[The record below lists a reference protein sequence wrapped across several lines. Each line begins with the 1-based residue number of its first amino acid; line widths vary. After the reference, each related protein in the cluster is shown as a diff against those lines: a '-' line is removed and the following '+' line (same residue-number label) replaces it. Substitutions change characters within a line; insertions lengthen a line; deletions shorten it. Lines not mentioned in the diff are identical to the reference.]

1 MGLVNMNVI
10 IQKFGGSSLATLDD
24 RKTACQQIIKAIEA
38 GYKPVVVVSAMGRA
52 GAAYATDTLL
62 DLPGDR
68 KNLSARQQDLL
79 ASCGEVISS
88 VIIAGQLTELD
99 YPAQS
104 LTGGQAGIITDDN
117 FGASRIIAVKPD
129 WVVNLLKKDIIP
141 VVAGFQGISQDG
153 EITTL
158 GRGGSDTT
166 ASALGYALDADKID
180 IFSDVD
186 GLMTADPSIYRD
198 AENLKEVTFTEACE
212 LAYQGAE
219 VIHPRATEF
228 AQAGNIPLRIRA
240 ANNLD
245 DNNATVIKDSRE
257 LNKDRPV
264 TGLAVRRQV
273 SFIEIMPDSKND
285 YETGLK
291 SFRLLADNG
300 ISVDMINIRP
310 EKISFIVDSPDLS
323 RAVNLL
329 DSSGFSYHNSDKFC
343 KVSIVGSGMT
353 GLPGVMSRIVDAL
366 NTAGIKIY
374 QTTDSHTSIACLI
387 EKRSE
392 EAAISALHEAF
403 KLNQKE

>member
-1 MGLVNMNVI
+1 MNVI
-10 IQKFGGSSLATLDD
+10 IQKFGGSSLATFSE
-24 RKTACQQIIKAIEA
+24 RETACKQIIKSVKA

-62 DLPGDR
+62 DLPGNRD
-68 KNLSARQQDLL
+68 NLSARQQDLL

-88 VIIAGQLTELD
+88 VIIAGQLTDLD

-117 FGASRIIAVKPD
+117 FGASRIIAVKPER
-129 WVVNLLKKDIIP
+129 VLNLLEKDIIP
-141 VVAGFQGISQDG
+141 VVAGYQGLSQAG

-166 ASALGYALDADKID
+166 ASALGYALDAEKIE

-186 GLMTADPSIYRD
+186 GLMTADPSTYED
-198 AENLKEVTFTEACE
+198 VKNLKEVTFTEACE

-240 ANNLD
+240 TNNLSND
-245 DNNATVIKDSRE
+245 RGTVIKKSRD

-273 SFIEIMPDSKND
+273 SFIEILPDSSND
-285 YETGLK
+285 YETGLA

-310 EKISFIVDSPDLS
+310 EKISFIVDSPDLNKARS
-323 RAVNLL
+323 VLAN
-329 DSSGFSYHNSDKFC
+329 SGFGFKTSDKFC

-353 GLPGVMSRIVDAL
+353 GLPGVMARIVDAL

-387 EKRSE
+387 EKRNE
-392 EAAISALHEAF
+392 KAAISALHEAF
-403 KLNQKE
+403 KLNHKE

>member
-1 MGLVNMNVI
+1 MNVI
-10 IQKFGGSSLATLDD
+10 IQKFGGSSLATIEE
-24 RKTACQQIIKAIEA
+24 RKTACKQIIKAVET

-68 KNLSARQQDLL
+68 EKLSARQQDLL

-88 VIIAGQLTELD
+88 VIIAGILTELD
-99 YPAQS
+99 YAAQS

-117 FGASRIIAVKPD
+117 FGASRIIAVKPER
-129 WVVNLLKKDIIP
+129 VVNLLKKDIIP
-141 VVAGFQGISQDG
+141 VVAGYQGLSQAG

-166 ASALGYALDADKID
+166 ASALGYALDADKIE

-186 GLMTADPSIYRD
+186 GLMTADPSIYEG
-198 AENLKEVTFTEACE
+198 AKNLKEVTYTEACE

-219 VIHPRATEF
+219 IIHPRATEF

-240 ANNLD
+240 TNNLGAE
-245 DNNATVIKDSRE
+245 NGTVIQDSGA

-273 SFIEIMPDSKND
+273 SFVEILPELIND
-285 YETGLK
+285 YETGLR

-310 EKISFIVDSPDLS
+310 EKISFIVDNPVLKQAKS
-323 RAVNLL
+323 LL
-329 DSSGFSYHNSDKFC
+329 DSSGFSYNISDRFC
-343 KVSIVGSGMT
+343 KISIVGSGMT
-353 GLPGVMSRIVDAL
+353 GLPGVMARIVDAL
-366 NTAGIKIY
+366 NNAGIKIY

-387 EKRSE
+387 EKTKE
-392 EAAISALHEAF
+392 KAAISALHKAF
-403 KLNQKE
+403 KLN

>member
-1 MGLVNMNVI
+1 MNLI
-10 IQKFGGSSLATLDD
+10 IQKFGGSSLETFAD
-24 RKTACQQIIKAIEA
+24 RKTACKQIIKAVEA

-62 DLPGDR
+62 DLPGNR
-68 KNLSARQQDLL
+68 ENLSARQQDLL

-88 VIIAGQLTELD
+88 VIMAGQLTELD

-117 FGASRIIAVKPD
+117 FGASRIIAVKPER
-129 WVVNLLKKDIIP
+129 VVSLIEKNIIP
-141 VVAGFQGISQDG
+141 VVAGYQGLSQDG

-166 ASALGYALDADKID
+166 ASALGYALDAEKID
-180 IFSDVD
+180 IFSDVE
-186 GLMTADPSIYRD
+186 GLMTADPSIYGE
-198 AENLKEVTFTEACE
+198 AKNLKEVTFTEACE

-240 ANNLD
+240 TNNLG
-245 DNNATVIKDSRE
+245 NNNGTVIKDSRD

-273 SFIEIMPDSKND
+273 SFIEILPESRND
-285 YETGLK
+285 YKTGLK
-291 SFRLLADNG
+291 SFRFIADNS

-310 EKISFIVDSPDLS
+310 DKISFIVDKPDLN
-323 RAVNLL
+323 RARKLL
-329 DSSGFSYHNSDKFC
+329 DSTGFSFNISDKFC

-353 GLPGVMSRIVDAL
+353 GLPGVMARIVDAL

-392 EAAISALHEAF
+392 EAAISALHGAF
-403 KLNQKE
+403 KLNYKE

>member
-1 MGLVNMNVI
+1 MVNLNII
-10 IQKFGGSSLATLDD
+10 IQKFGGSSLATFDD
-24 RKTACQQIIKAIEA
+24 RKNACQQIIKAIQA
-38 GYKPVVVVSAMGRA
+38 GYRPVVVVSAMGRA

-62 DLPGDR
+62 NLPGDR
-68 KNLSARQQDLL
+68 ENLSARQQDLL

-88 VIIAGQLTELD
+88 VIIAGQLTDLD

-117 FGASRIIAVKPD
+117 FGASRIIAVKPKR
-129 WVVNLLKKDIIP
+129 VVNLLEKDIIP
-141 VVAGFQGISQDG
+141 VVAGYQGLSQDG

-166 ASALGYALDADKID
+166 ASALGYTLDADRIE

-186 GLMTADPSIYRD
+186 GLMTADPSIYGE
-198 AENLKEVTFTEACE
+198 AKNLKEVTFTEACE

-228 AQAGNIPLRIRA
+228 AQAGNIPLRIKA
-240 ANNLD
+240 TNNLSD
-245 DNNATVIKDSRE
+245 DNGTVIQDSRD

-273 SFIEIMPDSKND
+273 SFMEILPDIKND
-285 YETGLK
+285 YKTGLR

-310 EKISFIVDSPDLS
+310 EKISFIIDNQVLNK
-323 RAVNLL
+323 AKKIL
-329 DSSGFSYHNSDKFC
+329 DSSKFSYNISDKFC

-353 GLPGVMSRIVDAL
+353 GLPGVMARIVDAL

-387 EKRSE
+387 EKCKE
-392 EAAISALHEAF
+392 EVAIAALHRAF
-403 KLNQKE
+403 KLNYKE

>member
-1 MGLVNMNVI
+1 MNII
-10 IQKFGGSSLATLDD
+10 IQKFGGSSLATSED
-24 RKTACQQIIKAIEA
+24 RQKACQQVIKAVET
-38 GYKPVVVVSAMGRA
+38 GYQPVVVVSAMGRA

-68 KNLSARQQDLL
+68 NNLSARQQDLL

-88 VIIAGQLTELD
+88 VIIAGMLTELD
-99 YPAQS
+99 YSAQS

-117 FGASRIIAVKPD
+117 FGASRIIAVKPER
-129 WVVNLLKKDIIP
+129 VVKLLEKNIIP
-141 VVAGFQGISQDG
+141 VVAGYQGLSQEG

-166 ASALGYALDADKID
+166 ASALGYTLDADKIE

-186 GLMTADPSIYRD
+186 GLMTADPSIYAR
-198 AENLKEVTFTEACE
+198 AKNLEEVTFTEACE

-245 DNNATVIKDSRE
+245 DNNGTVIKDSRD

-273 SFIEIMPDSKND
+273 SFIEILPDFKND
-285 YETGLK
+285 YKTGLR

-310 EKISFIVDSPDLS
+310 EKISFIVDNPVLTK
-323 RAVNLL
+323 AEKLL
-329 DSSGFSYHNSDKFC
+329 DSSSFSFDISDKFC

-353 GLPGVMSRIVDAL
+353 GLPGVMARIVDAL

-392 EAAISALHEAF
+392 EAAIAALHQAF
-403 KLNQKE
+403 KLNHKE

>member
-1 MGLVNMNVI
+1 MNVI
-10 IQKFGGSSLATLDD
+10 IQKFGGSSLATFSE
-24 RKTACQQIIKAIEA
+24 RETACKQIIKSVKA

-62 DLPGDR
+62 DLPGNRD
-68 KNLSARQQDLL
+68 NLSARQQDLL

-88 VIIAGQLTELD
+88 VIIAGQLTDLD

-117 FGASRIIAVKPD
+117 FGASRIIAVKPER
-129 WVVNLLKKDIIP
+129 VLNLLEKDIIP
-141 VVAGFQGISQDG
+141 VVAGYQGLSQAG

-166 ASALGYALDADKID
+166 ASALGYALDAEKIE

-186 GLMTADPSIYRD
+186 GLMTADPSTYED
-198 AENLKEVTFTEACE
+198 VKNLKEVTFTEACE

-240 ANNLD
+240 TNNLS
-245 DNNATVIKDSRE
+245 NNRGTVIKKSRD

-273 SFIEIMPDSKND
+273 SFIEILPDSSND
-285 YETGLK
+285 YETGLA

-310 EKISFIVDSPDLS
+310 EKISFIVDSPDLNKARS
-323 RAVNLL
+323 VLAN
-329 DSSGFSYHNSDKFC
+329 SGFGFKTSDKFC

-353 GLPGVMSRIVDAL
+353 GLPGVMARIVDAL

-387 EKRSE
+387 EKRNE
-392 EAAISALHEAF
+392 KAAISALHEAF
-403 KLNQKE
+403 KLNHKE

>member
-1 MGLVNMNVI
+1 MNVI
-10 IQKFGGSSLATLDD
+10 IQKFGGSSLATLED
-24 RKTACQQIIKAIEA
+24 RENACKQVIKAVKA

-68 KNLSARQQDLL
+68 EKLSARQQDLL

-88 VIIAGQLTELD
+88 VIIAGHLTEKD
-99 YPAQS
+99 YSAQS

-117 FGASRIIAVKPD
+117 FGASRIIAVKPEKILK
-129 WVVNLLKKDIIP
+129 LLEKDIIP
-141 VVAGFQGISQDG
+141 VVAGYQGLSQDG

-166 ASALGYALDADKID
+166 ASALGYALDAEKID

-186 GLMTADPSIYRD
+186 GLMTADPSIYEG
-198 AENLKEVTFTEACE
+198 AKNLSEVTFTEACE

-240 ANNLD
+240 TNNLND
-245 DNNATVIKDSRE
+245 KNGTVIKDSRD

-273 SFIEIMPDSKND
+273 AFIEILPDSKND
-285 YETGLK
+285 YNTGLK
-291 SFRLLADNG
+291 SFRLLADND

-310 EKISFIVDSPDLS
+310 EKISFIVDNPDIN
-323 RAVNLL
+323 RASSLL
-329 DSSGFSYHNSDKFC
+329 TGSGFTFNISDKFC

-353 GLPGVMSRIVDAL
+353 GLPGVMARIVDAL
-366 NTAGIKIY
+366 NQAGIKIY

-387 EKRSE
+387 EKSSE
-392 EAAISALHEAF
+392 EAAISALHGAF
-403 KLNQKE
+403 KLNYKE